1 MTIGKTAAWRVALVL
16 ATSTATVALAQTD
29 RPLSLPLDSVPEV
42 EVRLPPRVPVEAPR
56 PAEVALPALPAPL
69 PPVAIAIPDTPVMPP
84 RLSGTPDPEQPAA
97 TVTPVPQGVVAVTPR
112 AAEPAPLLPE
122 LPVEPPARP
131 LILAIPD
138 TPAMPP
144 RLSGTPDPESP
155 AGRIEGIPKPPAV
168 AIVPPVTVPKA
179 PVVQPEPKVVI
190 APPPAPVVPG
200 PAITT
205 PDRFDR
211 AGLAA
216 AFETVWRAQGLP
228 NAVMQGV
235 RAYYDAPDAGTLW
248 VSGGELTARGRGV
261 LALIDR
267 SAEHG
272 LDLDRYAR
280 LRGLAETGSPDIRE
294 IATSVLAA
302 LYARD
307 ARGGRINPQQ
317 VSRLITATP
326 TLPET
331 EAVLAGLKAAT
342 DVAAALEAY
351 QPRHAGY
358 RALKNKLAQL
368 RASPEVTGMV
378 APQEESGRRR
388 SRREPANPVAD
399 VIANMERWRWLPP
412 DLGAEHVF
420 VNIPAYAL
428 TLKRS
433 GAPDLTT
440 RVVVGKP
447 QTQTPVFSDKM
458 QFLVV
463 NPYWNVPPSIALK
476 EYLPLLQKN
485 PYALQ
490 ARGLEVISR
499 GRVVDPATVDWSSA
513 GRSVAIRQPP
523 GERNA
528 LGHIKFMFP
537 NQHAVYLHDTP
548 SRSLFSRDARA
559 YSHGCVR
566 VENPFRLAEAVLGGS
581 LSEGRLR
588 SMVGGAERTIPLD
601 RHLPVHLAYFTTTV
615 DAAGELRSYADI
627 YGHNRRVR
635 ALLGL

>member
-1 MTIGKTAAWRVALVL
+1 MTVGKTAAWRLAIVL
-16 ATSTATVALAQTD
+16 AASTASVALAQTE
-29 RPLSLPLDSVPEV
+29 RPQSLSLDAVPEV
-42 EVRLPPRVPVEAPR
+42 EVHLPPPVPVEPPR
-56 PAEVALPALPAPL
+56 PAEIELPNLPAAP
-69 PPVAIAIPDTPVMPP
+69 PTIAIGIPDAPTMPP
-84 RLSGTPDPEQPAA
+84 RLSGTPDPEAPAA
-97 TVTPVPQGVVAVTPR
+97 TTTPGLPAVANVTPR
-112 AAEPAPLLPE
+112 EAERDLPMPALPA
-122 LPVEPPARP
+122 EPPARP
-131 LILAIPD
+131 LIVAIPD

-144 RLSGTPDPESP
+144 RLSGTPDPEAP
-155 AGRIEGIPKPPAV
+155 AVRVERVPAPPAI
-168 AIVPPVTVPKA
+168 A
-179 PVVQPEPKVVI
+179 I
-190 APPPAPVVPG
+190 APPPVPVVT
-200 PAITT
+200 PAIPAVPPAALVPPTVL
-205 PDRFDR
+205 PDR

-216 AFETVWRAQGLP
+216 AFETVWRAQSLP
-228 NAVMQGV
+228 NSVMQGV
-235 RAYYDAPDAGTLW
+235 RAFYDAPDATALW
-248 VSGGELTARGRGV
+248 TSGGNLTARGRSV
-261 LALIDR
+261 VALVDR
-267 SAEHG
+267 AAEHG
-272 LDLDRYAR
+272 LDLDRFAK
-280 LRGLAETGSPDIRE
+280 LRGLVETGSPEIRE
-294 IATSVLAA
+294 IATSVLVA

-326 TLPET
+326 TLPDT
-331 EAVLAGLKAAT
+331 EDVLAGLKAAT

-358 RALKNKLAQL
+358 RALKAKLAQM
-368 RASPEVTGMV
+368 RAAQDVTGMV
-378 APQEESGRRR
+378 APEEDTGRRR
-388 SRREPANPVAD
+388 KRREPPNPVAD
-399 VIANMERWRWLPP
+399 VIANMERWRWLPT

-420 VNIPAYAL
+420 VNIPAFAL

-433 GAPDLTT
+433 GAPDLTA

-499 GRVVDPATVDWSSA
+499 GRVVDPATVDWSTV

-548 SRSLFSRDARA
+548 SRGLFGRDMRA

-588 SMVGGAERTIPLD
+588 SMVGGPERTINLD
-601 RHLPVHLAYFTTTV
+601 RPLPVHLAYFTTVV
-615 DAAGELRSYADI
+615 DATGELRNYPDL